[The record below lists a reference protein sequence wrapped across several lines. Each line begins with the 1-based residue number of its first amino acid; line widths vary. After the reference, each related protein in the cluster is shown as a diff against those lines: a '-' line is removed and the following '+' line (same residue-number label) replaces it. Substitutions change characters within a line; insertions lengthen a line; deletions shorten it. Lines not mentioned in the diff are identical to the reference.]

1 MTLATTAYALGG
13 IALQNGRTWN
23 IRLLS
28 PSEGHERR
36 GDNVLMP
43 GLPGRMHAAKMLDQ
57 RTLTLAMFVS
67 GELPG
72 QAPSAEALANNLDVL
87 LKLLQTDGQQTL
99 ARRRGVRNE
108 TCTVECTNVNVVPR
122 GPYHVDLVADLLMA
136 DPLWYATSNTTA
148 TTPFSS
154 VPTNLTVTNPGTYP
168 ADRMTITLYCPSS
181 PAALLTDPVI
191 TIGSVWVKYT
201 GVVGSGSTLT
211 INTGAFTATVGST
224 DVTGAIT
231 HSGAVRW
238 LVVPIGANT
247 ATVSA
252 AGISNTPTLT
262 ITFAAPYL

>member
-13 IALQNGRTWN
+13 IALQNGRIWN
-23 IRLLS
+23 LRLLN
-28 PSEGHERR
+28 PNEGHERR
-36 GDNVLMP
+36 GDNVLLP
-43 GLPGRMHAAKMLDQ
+43 GLPGMMHAAKVLDE
-57 RTLTLAMFVS
+57 RRITLAGFVT

-72 QAPSAEALANNLDVL
+72 KSPSGEVLAANLDTL
-87 LKLLQTDGQQTL
+87 LKLFQTDGQQTL
-99 ARRRGVRNE
+99 TRRRGTRNE
-108 TCTVECTNVNVVPR
+108 TCTVECTSVNVVPR

-136 DPLWYATSNTTA
+136 DPLWYATSNTVA

-154 VPTNLTVTNPGTYP
+154 VPTNLTVVNPGTYP
-168 ADRMTITLYCPSS
+168 ADRVTITLYCPSF
-181 PAALLTDPVI
+181 PAALLTDPVV

-201 GVVGSGSTLT
+201 GVIGSGYTLT
-211 INTGAFTATVGST
+211 INTGTFAATIGTS
-224 DVTGAIT
+224 DVSSAIT

-238 LVVPIGANT
+238 LVVPVGSNV

>member
-1 MTLATTAYALGG
+1 MTLATTAYSLNG
-13 IALQNGRTWN
+13 INLQNGRVWN

-36 GDNVLMP
+36 GENVLLP
-43 GLPGRMHAAKMLDQ
+43 GLPGLMHAAKVLDQ

-67 GELPG
+67 GQLPG
-72 QAPSAEALANNLDVL
+72 QSPSAEALASNLDVL

-99 ARRRGVRNE
+99 TRRRGVRSE
-108 TCTVECTNVNVVPR
+108 SCTVECISVNVVSR
-122 GPYHVDLVADLLMA
+122 GPYHVDLIADLLMA
-136 DPLWYATSNTTA
+136 NPLWYATALTTA

-154 VPTNLTVTNPGTYP
+154 VPTDLAIINPGTYT
-168 ADRMTITLYCPSS
+168 ADKVTITLACPSS

-191 TIGSVWVKYT
+191 TIGSVWLKYT

-211 INTGAFTATVGST
+211 INTETFAATIGST
-224 DVTGAIT
+224 NVASAIT

-238 LVVPIGANT
+238 LTVPPGANT

-262 ITFAAPYL
+262 ISFYAPYL